1 MSGSS
6 SNEGMQNYIGH
17 RAKVGV
23 IIPSTNTAVEYDLQR
38 LIAAG
43 LRGVTWHPA
52 RFFVEHTDLSD
63 DDNFVHFLNLI
74 RETIPLSVR
83 DVLTCN
89 PTHIMMGMSAETFW
103 GGIEGNEAF
112 ISRIQED
119 IGDLGLTTGANAVTE
134 ALDRFGGIKRI
145 SVLTPY
151 QPIGDENV
159 VKFFSES
166 GYHIAKVNGLRC
178 ENTTDAI
185 AGTPFSKVFE
195 AVREMDD
202 DSVDAIVQVGTN
214 LSTSDVFPTIEKM
227 LGKPVLPINL
237 ATSWHAL
244 RSSGIDDRFDG
255 LGRLFEEY

>member
-1 MSGSS
+1 MA
-6 SNEGMQNYIGH
+6 GMQNYIGH

-38 LIAAG
+38 LVRAG
-43 LRGVTWHPA
+43 LRGVTWHPG
-52 RFFVEHTDLSD
+52 RFFVEHTDLSS
-63 DDNFVHFLNLI
+63 DDNFVHFLKLI

-112 ISRIQED
+112 IGRIQEQ
-119 IGDLGLTTGANAVTE
+119 IGDLGLTTGANAVIE
-134 ALDRFGGIKRI
+134 ALEAFGGVKRI

-159 VKFFSES
+159 VRFFSES
-166 GYHIAKVNGLRC
+166 GYDIHRVHGLRC

-185 AGTPFSKVFE
+185 AGTPFSDVFE
-195 AVREMDD
+195 AVRAIDD

-214 LSTSDVFPTIEKM
+214 LSTSDVFPTLEKQ
-227 LGKPVLPINL
+227 LAKPVLPINI

-244 RSSGIDDRFDG
+244 RTCGVDDRFDG
-255 LGRLFEEY
+255 MGRLFEEF